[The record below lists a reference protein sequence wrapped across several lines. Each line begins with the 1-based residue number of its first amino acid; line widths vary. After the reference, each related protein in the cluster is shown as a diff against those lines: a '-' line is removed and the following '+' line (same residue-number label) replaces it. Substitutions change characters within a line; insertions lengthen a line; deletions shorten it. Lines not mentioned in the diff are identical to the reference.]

1 MIYNYEASDKDG
13 AIVRGEFEAAQKQAV
28 VEYLMKKNLIPV
40 SIEQRGT
47 IAGGGKLSLV
57 IFQRVT
63 PIDRIIFVRNLAAS
77 IKAGVS
83 IIEALDILIV
93 DASKNIMKEILT
105 RAKLNLQN
113 GQPLSATFAAQKR
126 IFPPIFVGMLKAGEA
141 SGELDSTLNELSRY
155 LTKEYNLRKKVKSAL
170 AYPVILLVASTGV
183 VTLLLLFVL
192 PRLAK
197 TFNQSGAS
205 LPLLTRILVKIS
217 EIITASFILDFIA
230 IGGLVAFFTYFRRTS
245 FGRRLFL
252 KIFFRIPITRE
263 LIRKVA
269 LVRFTRT
276 LGSLI
281 SGGTSIIEALGLA
294 ADSVGNEIY
303 RKAILKSIEQVKNG
317 IPFSKALASRSDL
330 FPHFLTSLVVVGE
343 RTGSMENILKTFADF
358 YDAEVNH
365 TLKTLT
371 TFLEPV
377 LLLVMGGIIGTIALS
392 ILLPIYQ
399 LVSRFR

>member
-1 MIYNYEASDKDG
+1 MIYNYEASDKAG
-13 AIVRGEFEAAQKQAV
+13 AIIRGEFEAASKQHIID
-28 VEYLMKKNLIPV
+28 YLLKKNLMPV
-40 SIEQRGT
+40 LIQERGAIT
-47 IAGGGKLSLV
+47 GGRRFSLV
-57 IFQRVT
+57 LFQRIT

-93 DASKNIMKEILT
+93 DASKNMMKEILT

-113 GQPLSATFAAQKR
+113 GQPLSATFAAQKKV
-126 IFPPIFVGMLKAGEA
+126 FPPIFVGMIKAGEQ
-141 SGELDSTLNELSRY
+141 SGELDNTLNELSRY

-170 AYPVILLVASTGV
+170 AYPILLLVASTGV
-183 VTLLLLFVL
+183 VALLLMFVL

-197 TFNQSGAS
+197 TFKQSSAS
-205 LPLLTRILVKIS
+205 LPILTRILVRIS
-217 EIITASFILDFIA
+217 EIVSYNFILDFIV
-230 IGGLVAFFTYFRRTS
+230 IGGLAVFFSYFRKTS
-245 FGRRLFL
+245 LGRRLFL
-252 KIFFRIPITRE
+252 KFFFKIPVTKE

-281 SGGTSIIEALGLA
+281 SSGTSIIESLQLA
-294 ADSVGNEIY
+294 AESIGNEMY
-303 RKAILKSIEQVKNG
+303 KKAILKSVDQVKNG
-317 IPFSKALASRSDL
+317 IPFSKALESRPDL
-330 FPHFLTSLVVVGE
+330 FPHFLTSLIVVGE

-358 YDAEVNH
+358 YDNEVNH

-371 TFLEPV
+371 TFLEPI
-377 LLLVMGGIIGTIALS
+377 LLLFMGAVIGTIALS

-399 LVSRFR
+399 LVSRFK